1 MSNLNNYGQ
10 DREDT
15 PENQTT
21 QGEMNAILIH
31 PDYWR
36 NSQLSIARF
45 YGMIRINGTTYFH
58 DKRSDYLV
66 RDDFTKF
73 ISDLGMPT
81 VEKAVKRYADQAKA
95 RKILN
100 RLARIVKV
108 RRKAQK
114 RKGNDNELF

>member
-1 MSNLNNYGQ
+1 
-10 DREDT
+10 
-15 PENQTT
+15 
-21 QGEMNAILIH
+21 MNSPILIH

-45 YGMIRINGTTYFH
+45 YGMIRINGTAYFH

-81 VEKAVKRYADQAKA
+81 VEKAVKRYSDERRASKV
-95 RKILN
+95 LT
-100 RLARIVKV
+100 RLARIVKA
-108 RRKAQK
+108 RRRAEK
-114 RKGNDNELF
+114 RRRIEDKQYGLWQ

>member
-1 MSNLNNYGQ
+1 MS
-10 DREDT
+10 
-15 PENQTT
+15 
-21 QGEMNAILIH
+21 AILIH

-36 NSQLSIARF
+36 NSQLSIAKY
-45 YGMIRINGTTYFH
+45 YGMICINGTTYIH

-95 RKILN
+95 KKILN

-108 RRKAQK
+108 RRKAEK
-114 RKGNDNELF
+114 RQGKEDKQSKEQELW

>member
-1 MSNLNNYGQ
+1 MS
-10 DREDT
+10 
-15 PENQTT
+15 
-21 QGEMNAILIH
+21 AILIH

-45 YGMIRINGTTYFH
+45 YGMIRINGIAYFH

-73 ISDLGMPT
+73 IPDLGFKT
-81 VEKAVKRYADQAKA
+81 VEKAVKRYADERKAK
-95 RKILN
+95 KILQ
-100 RLARIVKV
+100 RLARIVKA

-114 RKGNDNELF
+114 RQKQTLL